1 MVTAGCL
8 VGVEGGNGDGSGVVI
23 SELNGS
29 TGSGGGDDEGGGGG
43 GVRLVAVPIE

>member
-8 VGVEGGNGDGSGVVI
+8 VGVEGGNGDESGVVI

-29 TGSGGGDDEGGGGG
+29 TGGGGGDEGG
-43 GVRLVAVPIE
+43 GVRLVAVPIK